1 MTQYDILA
9 GDLYL
14 LSKKY
19 SVRSKFW
26 TVTHGSFQG
35 EFTSPP
41 PSDTPYLC
49 RKITGENATVSFSGH
64 FRSSFIQDYIFFSR
78 QIFGVVRNT
87 GRRVIF
93 SVDRS
98 SPPVRIYGGPL
109 SYRYLLHEIEIKFGG
124 DDSHGSEHTVNGK
137 AFPLEVRSQFAR
149 TYEAALLEHL
159 K

>member
-1 MTQYDILA
+1 MTFWLVIYICWARNILCEVNFEQ
-9 GDLYL
+9 LHM
-14 LSKKY
+14 
-19 SVRSKFW
+19 VRSK
-26 TVTHGSFQG
+26 GNSQAP
-35 EFTSPP
+35 PP
-41 PSDTPYLC
+41 PSDTPYLW